1 NVLITKGTLAV
12 TKAEILGAGTV
23 YSNNCGDDNKAYG
36 TAYFGEV
43 NTDSLVVDTVNKRG
57 GFIKTNSPLNH
68 ALTVYQESETG
79 QDVAVAL
86 NVISNNKE
94 SSAMY
99 LSGKELNR
107 GTLKITHTGD
117 GTDSAAAAL
126 SVDLVG
132 EGTAAQAIFINSS
145 NDREEGEL
153 GTVGNVIVVRNTK
166 GKDDFKLSA
175 NGRISM
181 GGAVGYNPTAMLDL
195 RIPNTTTPG
204 VVLRAAGTT
213 GANLMEFQCSSDGAV
228 RTRFTPS
235 GQLVTLETAYAAG
248 PGFQVGG
255 TSGTFGGG
263 SGVLGLSNATVVPSS
278 NPAGGGVLFAEG
290 GALKWR
296 GSNGTVTVIAPA

>member
-1 NVLITKGTLAV
+1 
-12 TKAEILGAGTV
+12 
-23 YSNNCGDDNKAYG
+23 
-36 TAYFGEV
+36 
-43 NTDSLVVDTVNKRG
+43 RG

-166 GKDDFKLSA
+166 GEDDFKLSA

-204 VVLRAAGTT
+204 VALRAARPT
-213 GANLMEFQCSSDGAV
+213 GDNLPEVQRSPDGAV
-228 RTRFTPS
+228 RTRLTPPR
-235 GQLVTLETAYAAG
+235 QLVPLATAHAAG
-248 PGFQVGG
+248 PGLPVGG
-255 TSGTFGGG
+255 PSGAFGRG
-263 SGVLGLSNATVVPSS
+263 SRALGLSNATVVPSY
-278 NPAGGGVLFAEG
+278 NPA
-290 GALKWR
+290 R
-296 GSNGTVTVIAPA
+296 